1 MYLFPAIHKRLFL
14 VLLIA
19 CYSCIA
25 KAQVSYGASAIF
37 GLNKVNPS
45 YSGNAIQVR
54 RACDNATVNIGFT
67 SCGDLD
73 TVALNAFAGLQN
85 FPLNSITTTAAN
97 AYSLRKVNCS
107 YSGAAINI
115 RSSAA
120 GSPTLDVGFTAN
132 GDLDTA
138 AMKTFIGTNSAFV
151 VTWYDQTGNGR
162 HASQATTTSQPRIML
177 SGVIE
182 RQGSRPAI
190 RFMGTTG
197 AAKGLSTA
205 NLNIYGTAA
214 CFNGVAKVN
223 TDLSYNALV
232 NITNSNLP
240 APLDHYHNQVVIGN
254 GSTYTFYTPT
264 ESFTAVY
271 PLGIWTYQ
279 ASGVTAA
286 NIKMWHNS
294 TSILT
299 TATNATSFGTVSK
312 PLNIGTR
319 EDLLTALDGWIS
331 EVVTFSVLPSAIDR
345 NFLEWTQAQY
355 YGITTGVALG
365 TLPAGTIP
373 SAFVRTWYDQSGGG
387 KNLVQATTTLQ
398 PRIVNTG
405 VVDKQNNIPAVF
417 FNAASYLTEGTMVT
431 SRPYFATTI
440 ASRTALPLA
449 GSGGYARLLNLSST
463 GDTYGFIGTFGGG
476 PAAGTPNFATF
487 VGDGAS
493 TWNDIAAN
501 ITLTSVAASPAI
513 LSMSVQAGAT
523 ALVPYINGTALNGK
537 NGNGVNATGF
547 ILGGAWS
554 GSNVSQLWTGY
565 SYGLQIFN
573 LSIGQTRRKLLESNQ
588 SAYNNIAISAG
599 KYTPPTS
606 TSYNRFVNG
615 IGRESATDT
624 VLGTRLT
631 TGMGVS
637 SGTVAGNF
645 LQSDGDYITFG
656 MNCPLGPGTSVANI
670 SAPIAQRWINDWYI
684 NKTDAGTT
692 GGTVR
697 IYFDYSDYGYTGG
710 FSPGVAANYELL
722 VRNSTAGTFSIV
734 AGTTKSVVGDR
745 VVFDV
750 NASSI
755 TTNAYYTI
763 GTQSTSVSPLPI
775 ELLSFNATA
784 NNDRVDLNWA
794 TATEKNNKFFTI
806 ERSQNGVQFEDL
818 KKVNS
823 KAANG
828 NSLVRL
834 DYNDVDPYP
843 YEGMSYYRLKQTD
856 ITGEST
862 HSQPVDVYFSYS
874 NDIAIMV
881 RPNPNEG
888 EFTLDFKGVKK
899 NNGTAQVTL
908 FDALGKKVYQESL
921 SLSKDVNSFQIMP
934 SEKLVKGVYFL
945 SCVFERTTYTKKIV
959 VN

>member
-1 MYLFPAIHKRLFL
+1 MYLSHAIYIRLFL
-14 VLLIA
+14 VIFIA
-19 CYSCIA
+19 SYCPVA
-25 KAQVSYGASAIF
+25 RAQVSYGASAIF
-37 GLNKVNPS
+37 GLHKVNPS
-45 YSGNAIQVR
+45 YSGNAVQVR
-54 RACDNATVNIGFT
+54 RACDNATLNIGFS

-73 TVALNAFAGLQN
+73 TIALNAFAGLQN
-85 FPLNSITTTAAN
+85 FPLNSITSAAAT

-107 YSGAAINI
+107 YAGAAINI
-115 RSSAA
+115 RSSAV
-120 GSPTLDVGFTAN
+120 GSPTMDVGFTLN

-138 AMKTFIGTNSAFV
+138 AMKTFVGSNSAFV

-162 HASQATTTSQPRIML
+162 HASQAATASQPRIML

-182 RQGSRPAI
+182 RQGSKPAI
-190 RFMGTTG
+190 RFLGTTG

-205 NLNIYGTAA
+205 NMNIYGTAA
-214 CFNGVAKVN
+214 CFNAVAKVN
-223 TDLSYNALV
+223 TNNTYNALV
-232 NITNSNLP
+232 NQTNSNLP
-240 APLDHYHNQVVIGN
+240 GPLDHYNNQVVIGN
-254 GSTYTFYTPT
+254 GTTYSFYTPT
-264 ESFTAVY
+264 DYFGASF

-294 TSILT
+294 NSILT
-299 TATNATSFGTVSK
+299 TASNAASYGGVNK

-319 EDLLTALDGWIS
+319 DDLLTALDGWIS
-331 EVVTFSVLPSAIDR
+331 EVVTFSVLPSATDR
-345 NFLEWTQAQY
+345 GFLEWSQAQY
-355 YGITTGVALG
+355 YGISGVALG
-365 TLPAGTIP
+365 TLPAGTMP
-373 SAFVRTWYDQSGGG
+373 SAFVRTWYDQSGNG
-387 KNLVQATTTLQ
+387 KNLVQTTNALQ
-398 PRIVNTG
+398 PRIINTG

-417 FNAASYLTEGTMVT
+417 FNGAAYLTEGTMVT

-449 GSGGYARLLNLSST
+449 GSSGYARLLNLSST
-463 GDTYGFIGTFGGG
+463 GDAYGFIGTFGGG
-476 PAAGTPNFATF
+476 PVAGTPNFATF
-487 VGDGAS
+487 VGDGVS

-523 ALVPYINGTALNGK
+523 GLVPYINGTALNGK

-554 GSNVSQLWTGY
+554 GSNTTQLWTGY

-573 LSIGQTRRKLLESNQ
+573 ASIGQTRRKLLESNQ

-624 VLGTRLT
+624 VLGTRST
-631 TGMGVS
+631 VGMGVS

-645 LQSDGDYITFG
+645 LQSDGDYMTFG
-656 MNCPLGPGTSVANI
+656 MNCPLGPGTSTANI
-670 SAPIAQRWINDWYI
+670 AAPITQRWVNDWYI

-722 VRNSTAGTFSIV
+722 VRTSTAGTFSIV
-734 AGTTKSVVGDR
+734 AGTTKSVTGDR
-745 VVFDV
+745 VIFDV
-750 NASSI
+750 NASAI

-775 ELLSFNATA
+775 ELLSFNAVA

-806 ERSQNGVQFEDL
+806 ERSQNGVVFEDL
-818 KKVNS
+818 KTVNS
-823 KAANG
+823 KANNG

-834 DYNDVDPYP
+834 DYSDVDLYP
-843 YEGMSYYRLKQTD
+843 YEGTSYYRLKQTD
-856 ITGEST
+856 FTGESMR
-862 HSQPVDVYFSYS
+862 SAAVDVYFSS
-874 NDIAIMV
+874 TNEIAIMV
-881 RPNPNEG
+881 RPNPNDG
-888 EFTLDFKGVKK
+888 EFTLDFKGIKK
-899 NNGTAQVTL
+899 NNGSAQITL

-921 SLSKDVNSFQIMP
+921 SLSKDSNTFQITP
-934 SEKLVKGVYFL
+934 SEKLIKGIYFL
-945 SCVFERTTYTKKIV
+945 SCVFERNTYTKKIV